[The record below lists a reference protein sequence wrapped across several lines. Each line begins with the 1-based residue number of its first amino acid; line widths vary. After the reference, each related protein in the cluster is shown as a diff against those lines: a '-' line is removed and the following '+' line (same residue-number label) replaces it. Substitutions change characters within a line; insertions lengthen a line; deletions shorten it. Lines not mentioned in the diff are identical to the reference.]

1 MKVIK
6 KICLLVSVGADVV
19 VVVADVVT
27 MGSDEASAV
36 SEVEVSI
43 GDTGCCTDA
52 AVLSGGTIAVAVSGA
67 AVVTV
72 PCVGVVTGSTVT
84 VVSVSCVA
92 VVTGATVTVVT
103 VASVT
108 VVAVHT

>member
-19 VVVADVVT
+19 VVVADIVT
-27 MGSDEASAV
+27 MDSDEASV

-52 AVLSGGTIAVAVSGA
+52 AVLSGGTIAVAV
-67 AVVTV
+67 
-72 PCVGVVTGSTVT
+72 
-84 VVSVSCVA
+84 
-92 VVTGATVTVVT
+92 VTVVT
-103 VASVT
+103 AASVT
-108 VVAVHT
+108 VGTVPLCDDCKQKM